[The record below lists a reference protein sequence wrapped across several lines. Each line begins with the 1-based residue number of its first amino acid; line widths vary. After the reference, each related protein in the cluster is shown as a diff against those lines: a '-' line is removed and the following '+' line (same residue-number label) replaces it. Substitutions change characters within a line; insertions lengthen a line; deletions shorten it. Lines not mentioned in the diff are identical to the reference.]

1 MENTTTQNVNA
12 TDSKNSA
19 KTNVKSDVK
28 PVYATAQLTEG
39 YKTFGTTRA
48 IVECALKLSGKDS
61 LTIDEARKIINNFKN
76 KR

>member
-1 MENTTTQNVNA
+1 VKGGYKMENVTIPDIKADVKVN
-12 TDSKNSA
+12 
-19 KTNVKSDVK
+19 VK
-28 PVYATAQLTEG
+28 PVYNAEQLAEG

-61 LTIDEARKIINNFKN
+61 FTIDEARKIINAFKN